1 MWKKCQDWTILRD
14 SRPCKVQVDFDGNRG
29 NRDTQLF
36 DLELKFEP
44 LFVLQGAHMT
54 LKSIRHQKLLDIMC
68 KKCQDWTTLRDFR
81 PRFPSKSIHTSNGL
95 KSLRIV
101 QS

>member
-54 LKSIRHQKLLDIMC
+54 LKSIRHQKLHDIMC
-68 KKCQDWTTLRDFR
+68 TKCQDWTILRDFR
-81 PRFPSKSIHTSNGL
+81 PFE
-95 KSLRIV
+95 V
-101 QS
+101 